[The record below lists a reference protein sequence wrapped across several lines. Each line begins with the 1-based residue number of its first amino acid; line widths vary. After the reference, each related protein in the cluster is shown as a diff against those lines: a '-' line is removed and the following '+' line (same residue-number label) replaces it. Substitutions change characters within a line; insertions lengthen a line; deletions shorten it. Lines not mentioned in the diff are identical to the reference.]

1 MLGFSPPCASAVWTR
16 VWAEGVCTW
25 EGMSPASRNRFCLQ
39 RAQGLWLG
47 GSRRGAREWPQWA
60 SLGRG
65 DPGQRPSTQWLR
77 LCLGAAHFSG
87 PRAYHWGLPCQD
99 PPFKTICGICLAES
113 ARPAGLRAGAASPCS
128 PAPRWTHQQRLPGV
142 GGLLP
147 PPALMASDS
156 GSSEFCW
163 ENSLFKVFFF
173 SPAWEHWFPGG
184 FILDLVPFV
193 GCLPAIP
200 YGPGLLVETLF
211 NLNLLL
217 LSFQW
222 DLRKHEKW
230 THAYAAISTKA
241 FLFAFSVSTCL
252 PAKPALRPLKI
263 SHTWGHSHHL
273 QPGVMCANS
282 YPLGVAQIAFKLT
295 TCLVTHST
303 SYNSGLVFLLRS
315 VVAVGHLFLVLGC
328 GHPEVGWPPIH
339 CAWCPYKKRGIWT
352 QMLGEKAAW
361 WQRRKLE
368 GWV

>member
-173 SPAWEHWFPGG
+173 SPAWE
-184 FILDLVPFV
+184 LLVPWWFHPRS
-193 GCLPAIP
+193 GSICWMSPS
-200 YGPGLLVETLF
+200 Y
-211 NLNLLL
+211 
-217 LSFQW
+217 S
-222 DLRKHEKW
+222 
-230 THAYAAISTKA
+230 
-241 FLFAFSVSTCL
+241 
-252 PAKPALRPLKI
+252 LRPRSAGGNPFQLKSSSVVISMGFEEAWKVNTRLCSHLNKSFSFRFLRINLSPGQTCFKTFKNI
-263 SHTWGHSHHL
+263 SH
-273 QPGVMCANS
+273 
-282 YPLGVAQIAFKLT
+282 LGAF
-295 TCLVTHST
+295 
-303 SYNSGLVFLLRS
+303 
-315 VVAVGHLFLVLGC
+315 
-328 GHPEVGWPPIH
+328 PPSP
-339 CAWCPYKKRGIWT
+339 AWCHVCQQLPTWCGSNR
-352 QMLGEKAAW
+352 L
-361 WQRRKLE
+361 
-368 GWV
+368 